1 MKLMRGAS
9 SVLLVWL
16 WAAMVLGAGIDGQD
30 REREQRERP
39 EVEKQAIE
47 RQDLEAFVDGFVTA
61 RMEAHHVAGVTV
73 AVVKNDALVL
83 ARGFGSADIEAGRP
97 VVAERT
103 LFRPGSISK
112 LFTWTAVMQLVEQG
126 RLDLDTDVRE
136 YLPGFPL
143 ETRYSAPITLRQLM
157 AHTPGFEDTAMG
169 HLFEDDPDAVLSL
182 PEYLRRHAPAQVRPP
197 GTWPAYSNF
206 GVALAGRVVE
216 VVSGLSWEAYAER
229 HLLAPL
235 GMRDSTFREPWGP
248 QREQT
253 PMAPALRERVSE
265 GYQWVDGAFRPGGFT
280 FVGGIGPAGS
290 LSTTATDM
298 ARFMRAHLNE
308 GRLGEVALLAP
319 ETAREMQRTHYR
331 VAPGQPGM
339 AHGFIESEI
348 AGYRA
353 LGHGGG
359 TVHFVSDLQLIPE
372 LELGVF
378 ISTNSN
384 GGQALIRGFAEELV
398 RRYFPAEPPSTASAP
413 DDPQRYAGDYLSTRR
428 PYTTVEALLNH
439 DMASVHLDR
448 DGQLVLSRR
457 GREIRLMPAQ
467 GEGEGEGLFR
477 QADSGEPLRFL
488 DDQSG
493 TVTHLAVPEPI
504 MVMERVGPLANPRW
518 RLAFLG
524 LAGLVFVATLGS
536 ALLGGWRRPRARRA
550 TVRWAARLT
559 LLAAGLWVVSMV
571 LALAGVLPITRDVG
585 LVFFGFPPP
594 AFVAA
599 QVIAMLAG
607 ALSLG
612 SLALLAPVL
621 GETGWTPGRRLRHA
635 GLVVLLTLTLVTV
648 WQFNGFVLM
657 G

>member
-1 MKLMRGAS
+1 MNLMRGALCG
-9 SVLLVWL
+9 LLAWL
-16 WAAMVLGAGIDGQD
+16 WAGVAMGA
-30 REREQRERP
+30 
-39 EVEKQAIE
+39 AIE
-47 RQDLEAFVDGFVTA
+47 RQDLGAFVDGFVTA
-61 RMEAHHVAGVTV
+61 RMAAHRVAGVTV
-73 AVVKNDALVL
+73 AVVKDDELLL
-83 ARGFGSADIEAGRP
+83 AKGFGSADLEAGCP

-126 RLDLDTDVRE
+126 RLDLDADIRDILTD
-136 YLPGFPL
+136 FPL
-143 ETRYSAPITLRQLM
+143 ATRYPAPITLRQLM

-182 PEYLRRHAPAQVRPP
+182 RDYLRRHAPAQVRPP
-197 GTWPAYSNF
+197 GSWPAYSNY
-206 GVALAGRVVE
+206 GVALAGLVVAE
-216 VVSGLSWEAYAER
+216 VSGMSWEAYAER
-229 HLLAPL
+229 HLLGPL

-248 QREQT
+248 QREQA

-265 GYQWVDGAFRPGGFT
+265 GYQWVEGAFRPGGFT

-308 GRLGEVALLAP
+308 GRLGDVQLLSP
-319 ETAREMQRTHYR
+319 NTARKMQRTHYR

-353 LGHGGG
+353 IGHGGG

-384 GGQALIRGFAEELV
+384 GGQALIRGFVEQLV
-398 RRYFPAEPPSTASAP
+398 RRYFPTEAPAAATAP
-413 DDPQRYAGDYLSTRR
+413 DDPARYAGDYLSTRR

-448 DGQLVLSRR
+448 DGRLVLSRR
-457 GREIRLMPAQ
+457 GRQVRLVPAP
-467 GEGEGEGLFR
+467 GEGHFR
-477 QADSGEPLRFL
+477 QADSHESLRFL
-488 DDQSG
+488 ADDSG
-493 TVTHLAVPEPI
+493 AVTHLAVPEPI

-524 LAGLVFVATLGS
+524 LAGGVFVATLVV
-536 ALLGGWRRPRARRA
+536 ALVGRERPPARRA
-550 TVRWAARLT
+550 VVRWAARLT
-559 LLAAGLWVVSMV
+559 LLAAGLWLVSMG
-571 LALAGVLPITRDVG
+571 LALAGVLPITQDVG
-585 LVFFGFPPP
+585 LAFFDFPPP

-599 QVIAMLAG
+599 QGVAMLAG
-607 ALSLG
+607 AASMG
-612 SLALLAPVL
+612 ALALLVPVL
-621 GETGWTPGRRLRHA
+621 GDQGWSRGRRLRHV
-635 GLVVLLTLTLVTV
+635 GLVVVLLLTLLTV

-657 G
+657 A

>member
-1 MKLMRGAS
+1 MKVMRGA
-9 SVLLVWL
+9 LCGLMVWL
-16 WAAMVLGAGIDGQD
+16 WTAMAVGAAIDGQD
-30 REREQRERP
+30 LERQRLEQ
-39 EVEKQAIE
+39 QAIE

-61 RMEAHHVAGVTV
+61 RMKADHVAGVTL
-73 AVVKNDALVL
+73 AVVKDDALVL
-83 ARGFGSADIEAGRP
+83 AKGYGAADLEAGRP

-112 LFTWTAVMQLVEQG
+112 LFTWTALMQLVEQG
-126 RLDLDTDVRE
+126 RLDLDADIRDTLTD
-136 YLPGFPL
+136 LPL
-143 ETRYSAPITLRQLM
+143 ETRYPEPITLRQLM

-182 PEYLRRHAPAQVRPP
+182 RDYLRRHTPAQVRAP
-197 GTWPAYSNF
+197 GSWPAYSNY

-216 VVSGLSWEAYAER
+216 EVSGMAWEAYAER
-229 HLLAPL
+229 HLLGPL

-248 QREQT
+248 QREGE

-265 GYQWVDGAFRPGGFT
+265 GYQWVDGGFRPGGFT

-308 GRLGEVALLAP
+308 GRLGDVALLAP

-331 VAPGQPGM
+331 VALGQPGM

-353 LGHGGG
+353 IGHGGG

-384 GGQALIRGFAEELV
+384 GGQALIRGFVEELV
-398 RRYFPAEPPSTASAP
+398 RRHFPTEPPATAAAP
-413 DDPQRYAGDYLSTRR
+413 DNLARYVGDYLSTRR
-428 PYTTVEALLNH
+428 SYTTVEALLSH
-439 DMASVHLDR
+439 DMASVSLDR

-467 GEGEGEGLFR
+467 GEGHFR
-477 QADSGEPLRFL
+477 QADSGESLRFL
-488 DDQSG
+488 TDDG
-493 TVTHLAVPEPI
+493 GAVTHLAVPEPI

-524 LAGLVFVATLGS
+524 LAGAVFAGSLVVALF
-536 ALLGGWRRPRARRA
+536 GWGRPRACRPA
-550 TVRWAARLT
+550 ARWGGRLT
-559 LLAAGLWVVSMV
+559 LLAAGFWVVSMG
-571 LALAGVLPITRDVG
+571 LALAGVLPIARDLG

-599 QVIAMLAG
+599 QIVAMLAG

-635 GLVVLLTLTLVTV
+635 GLVVLLALTLVTV

-657 G
+657 D

>member
-1 MKLMRGAS
+1 MGRMRGALTGLL
-9 SVLLVWL
+9 VLLWVGV
-16 WAAMVLGAGIDGQD
+16 AVGAGIDGQD
-30 REREQRERP
+30 REREPRERP
-39 EVEKQAIE
+39 GFEQQAFE
-47 RQDLEAFVDGFVTA
+47 RQDLEAFVDGFITA

-73 AVVKNDALVL
+73 SVVKDDALVL

-126 RLDLDTDVRE
+126 RLDLDTDVRD
-136 YLPGFPL
+136 YLPDFPL
-143 ETRYSAPITLRQLM
+143 ETRYPSPITLRQLM

-182 PEYLRRHAPAQVRPP
+182 RDYLRRHAPAQVRAP
-197 GTWPAYSNF
+197 GSWPAYSNY
-206 GVALAGRVVE
+206 GVALAGLVVAE
-216 VVSGLSWEAYAER
+216 VSGLSWEAYAER

-248 QREQT
+248 QREGR
-253 PMAPALRERVSE
+253 PMSPHLRERVSA
-265 GYQWVDGAFRPGGFT
+265 GYQWVDGALRPGGFT

-308 GRLGEVALLAP
+308 GRLGDGVLLAP
-319 ETAREMQRTHYR
+319 DTAREMQRTHYR
-331 VAPGQPGM
+331 VAPRQPGM

-372 LELGVF
+372 LGLGVF

-384 GGQALIRGFAEELV
+384 GGQALIRGFVEELV
-398 RRYFPAEPPSTASAP
+398 RRYFPAPSPSAAAVDPST
-413 DDPQRYAGDYLSTRR
+413 DPTRYVGDYLSTRR
-428 PYTTVEALLNH
+428 AYTTVEALMNH
-439 DMASVHLDR
+439 DMASVHVDR
-448 DGQLVLSRR
+448 EGELVLSRR
-457 GREIRLMPAQ
+457 GRQVRLVPAPD
-467 GEGEGEGLFR
+467 EGHFR
-477 QADSGEPLRFL
+477 QADSGEALRFL
-488 DDQSG
+488 VDDSG
-493 TVTHLAVPEPI
+493 AVSHLAVPEPI

-524 LAGLVFVATLGS
+524 LAGAVFAGTLLV
-536 ALLGGWRRPRARRA
+536 ALFGWRRAPARRPMA
-550 TVRWAARLT
+550 RWAARLT
-559 LLAAGLWVVSMV
+559 VLAAGLWVASMG
-571 LALAGVLPITRDVG
+571 LALAGVLPITRDVS

-594 AFVAA
+594 PFVAA

-607 ALSLG
+607 ATSLG
-612 SLALLAPVL
+612 SLVLLVPALADD
-621 GETGWTPGRRLRHA
+621 GWSRGRRLRHA
-635 GLVVLLTLTLVTV
+635 GLAIVLALTLVTV